1 MADSLNIWLN
11 VATVLVLAGA
21 IFYATLIPFMTRGDE

>member
-1 MADSLNIWLN
+1 MDDSLNTWLN

-21 IFYATLIPFMTRGDE
+21 IFYATLIPFMTRDD

>member
-1 MADSLNIWLN
+1 MNESLHTWLN

-21 IFYATLIPFMTRGDE
+21 IFYASLIPFMTRDD